1 MYPFLVERM
10 IENSCCNVVFE
21 LLLAGVKEYDM
32 LWQPIWKRY
41 LLLKDWVWNLEQ
53 NVVMVPEHIKQKVSR
68 EVPNSAVKMA
78 TGSEPDHV
86 GCTVLLI
93 FFEIFVPELEK
104 KTVATIWTFV
114 PNRKLAILH
123 NCPRKQWM
131 EYHVLSVDSI

>member
-68 EVPNSAVKMA
+68 EVPNSAD
-78 TGSEPDHV
+78 SED
-86 GCTVLLI
+86 GYRL
-93 FFEIFVPELEK
+93 
-104 KTVATIWTFV
+104 
-114 PNRKLAILH
+114 
-123 NCPRKQWM
+123 
-131 EYHVLSVDSI
+131 

>member
-104 KTVATIWTFV
+104 KRLPLFGHLCPIESWPYCTTVQESSGW
-114 PNRKLAILH
+114 
-123 NCPRKQWM
+123 
-131 EYHVLSVDSI
+131 SITC

>member
-104 KTVATIWTFV
+104 NGCHYLDICAQSKVGHIA
-114 PNRKLAILH
+114 
-123 NCPRKQWM
+123 Q
-131 EYHVLSVDSI
+131 LSKKAVDGVSRVEC